1 MERYLK
7 ASFYLKE
14 IFLISFVG
22 LVILLFDIRKIFLMY
37 KNLTKKLSSKC
48 QVSIELDQ
56 KLPVYNIFLPC

>member
-14 IFLISFVG
+14 IFLVSFVV
-22 LVILLFDIRKIFLMY
+22 LVILLFDIRKILMY
-37 KNLTKKLSSKC
+37 KNLIKKLSSKC

-56 KLPVYNIFLPC
+56 KLPVYNFFLPC

>member
-14 IFLISFVG
+14 IFLVSFVG
-22 LVILLFDIRKIFLMY
+22 LVILLFNIRKILLMY

-48 QVSIELDQ
+48 QVSIELD
-56 KLPVYNIFLPC
+56 

>member
-22 LVILLFDIRKIFLMY
+22 LVIVIRKIFLMY

-56 KLPVYNIFLPC
+56 KLPVYNFFLSC